1 MVKNNAYVHTDK
13 TCLPPCLGKNITA
26 DGRNGEG
33 TCPSCP
39 TAPNRPPGTF
49 RGEEAPQAH
58 HPAGT
63 PGRKQQQRPL
73 PCPPWPLS
81 PGFVVVTAQAA
92 GQILTGTGRESEE
105 RAGEAGAA
113 QSRGRSLA
121 AAPLL
126 RSAGRAR
133 APPGGER
140 RRLSGAGREPGAGT
154 SRGRS
159 PSGAG
164 SPQNRRNRGVGGD
177 L

>member
-1 MVKNNAYVHTDK
+1 MHMYTRTKHVSHLVWGKKLPQMVGTGKEHARRAQ
-13 TCLPPCLGKNITA
+13 PP
-26 DGRNGEG
+26 
-33 TCPSCP
+33 P
-39 TAPNRPPGTF
+39 TALPAPSVARRHRRP
-49 RGEEAPQAH
+49 H

-126 RSAGRAR
+126 RSAGPAR

-154 SRGRS
+154 SRGRG

-164 SPQNRRNRGVGGD
+164 SPQNRRNREVGRD